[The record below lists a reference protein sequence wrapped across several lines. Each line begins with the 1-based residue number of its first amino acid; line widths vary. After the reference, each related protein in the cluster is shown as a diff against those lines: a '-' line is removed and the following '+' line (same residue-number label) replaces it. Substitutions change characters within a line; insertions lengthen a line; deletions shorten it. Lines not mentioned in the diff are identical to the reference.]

1 MAADALDASRL
12 GDLPNAGYAT
22 KRERELTDAIM
33 LFMRKVERDRLFLL
47 HIVVEGREKFASVVL
62 KEYRGLGL
70 GDRLVDKI
78 FDYFSKQAWAHP
90 REQLEA
96 LERMTNRERYG
107 LL

>member
-33 LFMRKVERDRLFLL
+33 LFMRKVERDRAFLL

-62 KEYRGLGL
+62 KEYRGLGRA
-70 GDRLVDKI
+70 DRLVDQM
-78 FDYFSKQAWAHP
+78 FEYFRVQAGANP
-90 REQLEA
+90 LGQLEA

>member
-1 MAADALDASRL
+1 MSDALDASRL

-70 GDRLVDKI
+70 VDRLVDQMYE
-78 FDYFSKQAWAHP
+78 YFRRQAGANP
-90 REQLEA
+90 LGQLEA

>member
-1 MAADALDASRL
+1 MSDDLASSRL

-33 LFMRKVERDRLFLL
+33 LFMRKVERDRAFLL
-47 HIVVEGREKFASVVL
+47 HIVVEGREKFAHVVL

-70 GDRLVDKI
+70 ADRLVDQM
-78 FDYFSKQAWAHP
+78 FDYFRRQAGANP
-90 REQLEA
+90 LGQLEA